1 MKKKRNLPF
10 VLCFLM
16 VLSFSLVAFAG
27 GQEEPVM
34 IFSGGKEATEEHME
48 EAKKQ
53 EKMYTWEQVKRLKE
67 EGYTFEE
74 PPLIF
79 SGGREATEEQMEEA
93 KKHHKTYTL
102 EQVEKMKELGYPLE
116 EPVMIFSGGREATEE
131 HMEEAKK
138 HRKPELP
145 AGAKALLNRRQ
156 NLPSFPYYG
165 QETDHS
171 CGPACVRMALKYL
184 TETDYGEAEIYN
196 GCQTTP
202 GGTYLWDMARYINT
216 KQSVNYYVQKYQVS
230 RTEMKNDLSA
240 GINVYNAP
248 PIIGIRELTRNGW
261 PYDLSA
267 HFVTVYGV
275 GDNQS
280 SFSICDPWA
289 GYVGGSSNRWYR
301 KSADVLYQ
309 AYNLVNLGYMY

>member
-16 VLSFSLVAFAG
+16 VLSFSLVAFAD

-79 SGGREATEEQMEEA
+79 SGGREATEE
-93 KKHHKTYTL
+93 
-102 EQVEKMKELGYPLE
+102 
-116 EPVMIFSGGREATEE
+116 

-156 NLPSFPYYG
+156 NLPFFRYYG
-165 QETDHS
+165 QETNHS
-171 CGPACVRMALKYL
+171 CGPACIRMALRYL
-184 TETDYGEAEIYN
+184 TGTDYGEAEIYN
-196 GCQTTP
+196 GCLT
-202 GGTYLWDMARYINT
+202 GTYLRDMARYINT
-216 KQSVNYYVQKYQVS
+216 KQSVNPYVQKYQVS

-248 PIIGIRELTRNGW
+248 PIVGIRELTRNGW
-261 PYDLSA
+261 PYDLGK

-289 GYVGGSSNRWYR
+289 GYVGDSSNRWYR

-309 AYNLVNLGYMY
+309 AYSLVNLGYMY

>member
-16 VLSFSLVAFAG
+16 VLSFSLMAFAD

-34 IFSGGKEATEEHME
+34 IFSGGKEATEEHMV

-93 KKHHKTYTL
+93 KKH
-102 EQVEKMKELGYPLE
+102 
-116 EPVMIFSGGREATEE
+116 
-131 HMEEAKK
+131 
-138 HRKPELP
+138 RKPELP
-145 AGAKALLNRRQ
+145 ADAKALLNRRQ

-165 QETDHS
+165 QETNHS
-171 CGPACVRMALKYL
+171 CGPACVRMALRYL
-184 TETDYGEAEIYN
+184 TGTDYGEAEIYN
-196 GCQTTP
+196 GCLT
-202 GGTYLWDMARYINT
+202 GIYLRDMARYINT
-216 KQSVNYYVQKYQVS
+216 KQSVNPYVQKYQVS
-230 RTEMKNDLSA
+230 KMEMKNDLSA
-240 GINVYNAP
+240 GINVYNAL

-289 GYVGGSSNRWYR
+289 GYVGGSSNR
-301 KSADVLYQ
+301 
-309 AYNLVNLGYMY
+309 